1 MPDDPLAYRAH
12 ADAIVQ
18 RAADQ
23 LRELL
28 KTVAAR
34 IDPFPPFPGSMFSY
48 GIEVDGVQTDSD
60 LGCVVL
66 AEDGG
71 LYELRLGMDMD
82 ALAAGASEPTA
93 TRSEERIPLTDLP
106 PADYVAYAYR
116 AVEAAL
122 EHLERQG

>member
-1 MPDDPLAYRAH
+1 MPDDPLVYKAH

-23 LRELL
+23 LRDLL

-34 IDPFPPFPGSMFSY
+34 IDPFPPFHGSMFSY
-48 GIEVDGVQTDSD
+48 GIEVDGVQTESD

-66 AEDGG
+66 GEDGG

-93 TRSEERIPLTDLP
+93 TRSEERVPLTDLP

-116 AVEAAL
+116 AVQAAL